1 MKSTKDSYTLALV
14 ACMIIFILATGVIS
28 IFSTKKILRENAHNN
43 LTLLCDNAR
52 MEFDRNINSIEQ
64 SVNTLSSSALSHV
77 HDLELFKTDN
87 EYVTEYS
94 ESLRNIMLYNAEHT
108 QGAMSVYIRYNP
120 EFTDPTS
127 GLFFVK
133 NSETGEFEEV
143 PVTDFSSAPAEDTT
157 WYYDPIEAGEPIWM
171 EPYSNDNI
179 GYSMISYVV
188 PLYYQGETL
197 GVIGMDIDYEYIR
210 ELIIDYSAYETGYA
224 FLITDE
230 GKIVVHRDYK
240 MNSDFP
246 NEKIKENL
254 LKVVDSDNNSG
265 QYEVSDNTKTF
276 VCMETANG
284 MILCITAPDTEIYSA
299 YYALVYK
306 LVILTLGA
314 LAVTTIISSFIV
326 RKIFTFSEIDELTGI
341 SNRKHFINE
350 FKKLDENQKESH
362 SLFIFDIDFFKQVND
377 TYGHNAG
384 DQAIVSVAKTSV
396 KILGKEALLARWGGD
411 EFIGLIKTSEAEDKL
426 EELRKAINSEY
437 HETYGKI
444 SLSIGA
450 AKIGSTCTLKE
461 ACEKADNALYHSK
474 SKGRNRVTRDTN

>member
-28 IFSTKKILRENAHNN
+28 ILTTKKILRENAHNN
-43 LTLLCDNAR
+43 LTLLCDKAR
-52 MEFDRNINSIEQ
+52 IELDQSIYSIEQ
-64 SVNTLSSSALSHV
+64 SVNMLSSSALNHI
-77 HDLELFKTDN
+77 HDFDSFKTN
-87 EYVTEYS
+87 ASHINEYS
-94 ESLRNIMLYNAEHT
+94 ESLRNILLYTAKNT
-108 QGAMSVYIRYNP
+108 QGAKSVYIRYNP
-120 EFTDPTS
+120 EFTSPTS

-133 NSETGEFEEV
+133 NSETGDFEEV
-143 PVTDFSSAPAEDTT
+143 PVTDFSTASEDEVT
-157 WYYDPIEAGEPIWM
+157 WYYEPIKAGEPIWM
-171 EPYSNDNI
+171 NPYSNNTI
-179 GYSMISYVV
+179 GYSMISYIV
-188 PLYYQGETL
+188 PLYYGNEVF
-197 GVIGMDIDYEYIR
+197 GIIGMDIDYEYIHK
-210 ELIIDYSAYETGYA
+210 LITNYSAYDSGYA
-224 FLITDE
+224 FLITEE
-230 GKIVVHRDYK
+230 GKIIVHKDYK

-254 LKVVDSDNNSG
+254 FKVLDSNNNSG

-276 VCMETANG
+276 VCMKTANG
-284 MILCITAPDTEIYSA
+284 MILCITAPDSEIYSA
-299 YYALVYK
+299 YYTLVYN
-306 LVILTLGA
+306 LVLLTLSA
-314 LAVTTIISSFIV
+314 LAITTIISSFIV
-326 RKIFTFSEIDELTGI
+326 RRIFKYSEIDELTGI

-350 FKKLDENQKESH
+350 FKTLDENKKESL

-384 DQAIVSVAKTSV
+384 DHAIETVAKKSV

-411 EFIGLIKTSEAEDKL
+411 EFIGLIQTSEAQSKL

-450 AKIGSTCTLKE
+450 AKIGSACTLKE

-474 SKGRNRVTRDTN
+474 SKGRNRVTITR